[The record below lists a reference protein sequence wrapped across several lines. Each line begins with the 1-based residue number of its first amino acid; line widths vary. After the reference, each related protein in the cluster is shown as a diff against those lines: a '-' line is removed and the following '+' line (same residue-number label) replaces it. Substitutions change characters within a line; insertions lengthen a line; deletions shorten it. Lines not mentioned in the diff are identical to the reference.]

1 MSPNN
6 KFPARLRIK
15 SRKQIELLFE
25 NKLSLFAHPF
35 LLKYHFTKLE
45 GDQLAAPKFAVSVPK
60 RAFKKAHD
68 RNLLK
73 RRIREAYRLHWK
85 LYLPEMSNY
94 EALFMFIY
102 IGKTIADYQEIEH
115 GLIQVFKKLE
125 KLNDRT

>member
-1 MSPNN
+1 M
-6 KFPARLRIK
+6 
-15 SRKQIELLFE
+15 
-25 NKLSLFAHPF
+25 
-35 LLKYHFTKLE
+35 
-45 GDQLAAPKFAVSVPK
+45 
-60 RAFKKAHD
+60 
-68 RNLLK
+68 K

-125 KLNDRT
+125 KLNDRTWIQGIFTVLNVPGFVKINYSEISESDSKRYNI